1 MCSQE
6 LTLAK
11 ASQYNPGRQRAPIVN
26 PQTGAPE
33 PMFTQFLND
42 VAEAL
47 RKIEELE
54 ATVADLQDQID
65 AKCP

>member
-1 MCSQE
+1 M
-6 LTLAK
+6 AK

-26 PQTGAPE
+26 PEKGTPE

-42 VAEAL
+42 VAAAL
-47 RKIEELE
+47 QKIDELE